1 MAGKHFGR
9 APIQHSTF
17 NIQHSTFVFS
27 AGRGRALNRAM
38 AFSDLNDSV
47 IAQVRQA
54 ADIVDF
60 IGQVTPLKLAGKSY
74 KGLCP
79 FHREKTPS
87 FTVDRGKGLFYCF
100 GCGTGGDVFK
110 FLTLTERFTFPE
122 AVEHVAGRVGIELP
136 KKKRTAKES
145 DKEDLLEVLDEA
157 SEAYHQAL
165 GWGDNVAKR
174 YLDERGVAQDIVD
187 KYGFGYAPDSWDYVL
202 TRLARKHGEKK
213 LESVGLAMPR
223 KTGNGFYDRFRN
235 RLMIPIHNE
244 SGTIVGFGGRSL
256 DGSDPKYLNSPE
268 SDVFNK
274 SRLLYN
280 LHRSK
285 DSMRRKDRAILVE
298 GYFDAIAIDHAGV
311 PGVVASMG
319 TSLTS
324 GQASL
329 LRRYTT
335 NVVIAYDGD
344 NAGRNATLRAAPVLL
359 AAGLNVA
366 ALDLQGE
373 KDPDTVV
380 QKFGVDRFLELL
392 GNATDIF
399 EFGIGEWAADV
410 SKMSGREK
418 SERVEQ
424 FIPLLS
430 AVSDPV
436 VRNDAAQRI
445 ADAFRLEFQTVWSRV
460 RGKASTAPD
469 RERQPLA
476 RGGSA
481 EKTILIA
488 AIQGKLAAA
497 DLARLREEYFEEP
510 GKTLFS
516 IMKDALMSGAP
527 IDFQEVATHLRGEA
541 ELNLLSELSLSEDID
556 DQTLQRI
563 DENLRPMERAY
574 LERRNLELQREVSEA
589 QRQGDDDR
597 AAELGMEKMRISR
610 ILNEAK

>member
-1 MAGKHFGR
+1 M
-9 APIQHSTF
+9 
-17 NIQHSTFVFS
+17 
-27 AGRGRALNRAM
+27 M

-60 IGQVTPLKLAGKSY
+60 IAQVTPLKLAGKSY

-122 AVEHVAGRVGIELP
+122 AVEHVASRVGIDLP
-136 KKKRTAKES
+136 KKKRTAKDT
-145 DKEDLLEVLDEA
+145 DKDDLLEVIDEA
-157 SEAYHQAL
+157 SEAFHQAL
-165 GWGDNVAKR
+165 GWGDNAAKH
-174 YLDERGVAQDIVD
+174 YLTERGVAQEIVE
-187 KYGFGYAPDSWDYVL
+187 KYGFGYAPDSWDYIL

-213 LESVGLAMPR
+213 LETAGLAMPR

-244 SGTIVGFGGRSL
+244 SGTVVGFGGRSL

-268 SDVFNK
+268 SEVFNK

-285 DSMRRKDRAILVE
+285 DAMRRMDRAILVE

-329 LRRYTT
+329 LRRFTAH
-335 NVVIAYDGD
+335 VVIAYDGD

-359 AAGLNVA
+359 AAGLNVS

-380 QKFGVDRFLELL
+380 QKHGVDRFLELL
-392 GNATDIF
+392 GSATDIF
-399 EFGIGEWAADV
+399 EFGLGEWAGDV
-410 SKMSGREK
+410 AQLTGREK

-424 FIPLLS
+424 FVPLLS

-445 ADAFRLEFQTVWSRV
+445 ADAFRLEFQTIWTRV
-460 RGKASTAPD
+460 RGKASTAPE
-469 RERQPLA
+469 RER
-476 RGGSA
+476 SA
-481 EKTILIA
+481 SMGTGQTFVLRA
-488 AIQGKLAAA
+488 AFQGKLDQEA
-497 DLARLREEYFEEP
+497 LARLRPEWFEYPEC
-510 GKTLFS
+510 KTLFS
-516 IMKDALMSGAP
+516 ITEKYLRSGIP
-527 IDFQEVATHLRGEA
+527 IDFPEVATHVKGDI
-541 ELNLLSELSLSEDID
+541 ELTLLSELSLSEDID
-556 DQTLQRI
+556 DRTLQYLGATLH
-563 DENLRPMERAY
+563 EMEEAY
-574 LERRNLELQREVSEA
+574 LKRRNLEIQQDIAEA
-589 QRQGDDDR
+589 QRQGDGDR
-597 AAELGMEKMRISR
+597 AAELGMEKVR
-610 ILNEAK
+610 ILRMLNETK

>member
-1 MAGKHFGR
+1 M
-9 APIQHSTF
+9 S
-17 NIQHSTFVFS
+17 
-27 AGRGRALNRAM
+27 
-38 AFSDLNDSV
+38 FSDLNDNV

-157 SEAYHQAL
+157 SEAFHQAL

-174 YLDERGVAQDIVD
+174 YLDERGVPQDIIT
-187 KYGFGYAPDSWDYVL
+187 KYGFGYAPDSWDYIL
-202 TRLARKHGEKK
+202 TRLSRKHGEKK

-223 KTGNGFYDRFRN
+223 KTGNGYYDRFRN

-268 SDVFNK
+268 SAVFNK

-285 DSMRRKDRAILVE
+285 DAMRRKDRAILVE

-329 LRRYTT
+329 LRRFTT

-359 AAGLNVA
+359 AAGLNVS

-399 EFGIGEWAADV
+399 EFGLGEWAGDV
-410 SKMSGREK
+410 AKLSGREK

-469 RERQPLA
+469 RERQPQA
-476 RGGSA
+476 RSATA

-488 AIQGKLAAA
+488 AIQGKLTAP

-510 GKTLFS
+510 GKTLFF
-516 IMKDALMSGAP
+516 IMKDSLMSGAP

-574 LERRNLELQREVSEA
+574 LERRNLEIQRDITEA
-589 QRQGDDDR
+589 QRQGDGDR
-597 AAELGMEKMRISR
+597 ADELVTEKMRISR
-610 ILNEAK
+610 MLNEAK